1 MAQLFPIVVD
11 YETFWTPMHSLSK
24 MSPMA
29 YVMHPDTE
37 VISCAI
43 KEGDK
48 LTYCIFGEANVR
60 YALQQIDWS
69 NKILIAH
76 NNEGFDAM
84 ISAWRFGI
92 KPAMWACTLAM
103 ARPHHA
109 KTCGLSLAKLVEHYQ
124 LGVKDNTALIKTQGK
139 RLKDFTPDEIRAMS
153 TYNTADTDQCFQLFK
168 LLLAKTPRDEL
179 RIIDSCIRMLVEPVF
194 ELDVDLLTDTL
205 AKEKQR
211 KRDTVLKLARFL
223 GVDGLDA
230 QEDVTNTLASAPKFS
245 ALLEQLGVEVPMKPS
260 PTDPDK
266 LIPALAKTDQGM
278 LDLLESDN
286 EIVAAAAEARLGVK
300 STLLETRIQKFLESA
315 AACGGRLPIP
325 VKYYGAD
332 TTGRLSGWSY
342 NPLNLPRI
350 NPYEP
355 KLSDALRKSMRA
367 PKGFKVVVADLSGI
381 ELRVNLTLW
390 KVPYALDLY
399 AENPEADLYK
409 PLASEVL
416 GIPME
421 SMTKMARQAGKAMHL
436 GCIAEGSKVLT
447 DQGLV
452 AIEHVTADMQVWDGV
467 EWVSNDGAIY
477 QGFKEVLTYDSLT
490 ATPDHIV
497 YLRDGSSCEFKK
509 AADEGLTL
517 SRTGDGWTPIR
528 AGKNNLAG
536 DISRPV
542 EQRDGADRV
551 LHMCDSENDKLGQL
565 ASRDNSGVSEMQP
578 SVMQTKRHVW
588 DILNAGPRNRFTVS
602 GVLVHNCGFGLG
614 SKKKYIAVAKQ
625 MAQIDVTED
634 EAGAHIAGYRAK
646 HPEVVR
652 GWRVCHQAL
661 SSIYAGSDDTVDPWH
676 MISTTPEGF
685 KTPRGFILYP
695 ELRQEV
701 DEKSGKVEWKYGAGR
716 HTARIYAGKVTENCL
731 AANTLVL
738 TRCGW
743 KPIVEVQPADM
754 LWDGAQWVRHAGVV
768 PMGVKPVMDFGGVSI
783 TPDHKVLI
791 NDEWVEARAASYRQA
806 ASSYKG
812 PGGVP
817 DPHAGSGR
825 LRGERQTQK
834 VRAVEVFDILNCGPL
849 NRFTVK
855 SAGGNPFI
863 VHNCVQHLARSIIN
877 DHKLAVRKATGRLP
891 AMEVYDELV
900 YVVPEAEAESHLT
913 TLLSVMRTPPT
924 WWPELVLWAEG
935 DIADTYGDAK

>member
-1 MAQLFPIVVD
+1 
-11 YETFWTPMHSLSK
+11 
-24 MSPMA
+24 
-29 YVMHPDTE
+29 
-37 VISCAI
+37 
-43 KEGDK
+43 
-48 LTYCIFGEANVR
+48 
-60 YALQQIDWS
+60 
-69 NKILIAH
+69 
-76 NNEGFDAM
+76 
-84 ISAWRFGI
+84 
-92 KPAMWACTLAM
+92 MWACTLAM
-103 ARPHHA
+103 ARPYHA

-153 TYNTADTDQCFQLFK
+153 AYNTADTDQCFQLFK
-168 LLLAKTPRDEL
+168 ILLTKTPRDEL

-223 GVDGLDA
+223 GVDGIDA
-230 QEDVTNTLASAPKFS
+230 QEEVTNTLASAPKFS

-436 GCIAEGSKVLT
+436 GC
-447 DQGLV
+447 
-452 AIEHVTADMQVWDGV
+452 
-467 EWVSNDGAIY
+467 
-477 QGFKEVLTYDSLT
+477 
-490 ATPDHIV
+490 
-497 YLRDGSSCEFKK
+497 
-509 AADEGLTL
+509 
-517 SRTGDGWTPIR
+517 
-528 AGKNNLAG
+528 
-536 DISRPV
+536 
-542 EQRDGADRV
+542 
-551 LHMCDSENDKLGQL
+551 
-565 ASRDNSGVSEMQP
+565 
-578 SVMQTKRHVW
+578 
-588 DILNAGPRNRFTVS
+588 
-602 GVLVHNCGFGLG
+602 GFGLG

-754 LWDGAQWVRHAGVV
+754 LWDGTQWVRHAGVV

-825 LRGERQTQK
+825 LRGERRAENALARSLRLRRGEVDGVQRSDERHQVLRVQSVADDQHREPYPRDDKAPGVPSVEVHEAALHHSDAQSVEKLRRPGYPRMRRMAGELRKLLARHGGVLRRRTGTGSKRQQRGLLPGKLSLGYSTRKHAKQEILRVHQNPLRADARMGRRGSVGVKKVHAILPPSYWRSGGKNVRPSKRAQK
-834 VRAVEVFDILNCGPL
+834 VHAVEVFDVLNCGPL

-924 WWPELVLWAEG
+924 WWPELVLWVEG

>member
-11 YETFWTPMHSLSK
+11 YETFWTPTHSLSK

-48 LTYCIFGEANVR
+48 PTYCIFGEANVR

-153 TYNTADTDQCFQLFK
+153 TYNTTDTDQCFQLFK
-168 LLLAKTPRDEL
+168 ILLAKTPRDEL

-194 ELDVDLLTDTL
+194 EPDVDLLTDTL

-223 GVDGLDA
+223 GVDGIDA
-230 QEDVTNTLASAPKFS
+230 QEEVTSTLASAPKFS
-245 ALLEQLGVEVPMKPS
+245 ALLEQLGAEVPMKPS

-381 ELRVNLTLW
+381 ELRVNLALW
-390 KVPYALDLY
+390 KVPYALELY

-517 SRTGDGWTPIR
+517 SHTGDGWTPIR

-565 ASRDNSGVSEMQP
+565 ASRDNSGVSEMQPAETSAKMVGPTRNGDETALHESERPSVQNLWGPGHPVSVQLSNGSRVVDHNASRAAERQGTGSDRQQRALRTGESSLVDANAEYRAHHADKVRPPFAPVSSELPGGAICGQHAEEFNENHDRRGNSSAVEP

-634 EAGAHIAGYRAK
+634 EAGAHIAGYRTK

-716 HTARIYAGKVTENCL
+716 HTARIYAGKVTEN
-731 AANTLVL
+731 
-738 TRCGW
+738 
-743 KPIVEVQPADM
+743 I
-754 LWDGAQWVRHAGVV
+754 
-768 PMGVKPVMDFGGVSI
+768 
-783 TPDHKVLI
+783 
-791 NDEWVEARAASYRQA
+791 
-806 ASSYKG
+806 
-812 PGGVP
+812 
-817 DPHAGSGR
+817 
-825 LRGERQTQK
+825 
-834 VRAVEVFDILNCGPL
+834 
-849 NRFTVK
+849 
-855 SAGGNPFI
+855 
-863 VHNCVQHLARSIIN
+863 VQHLARSIIN

-891 AMEVYDELV
+891 VMEVYDELV
-900 YVVPEAEAESHLT
+900 YVVPEAEAESHLA

>member
-11 YETFWTPMHSLSK
+11 YETFWTPTHSLSK

-48 LTYCIFGEANVR
+48 PTYCIFGEANVR

-103 ARPHHA
+103 ARPYHA

-124 LGVKDNTALIKTQGK
+124 LGVKDNTALVKTQGK

-153 TYNTADTDQCFQLFK
+153 AYNTADTDQCFQLFK

-179 RIIDSCIRMLVEPVF
+179 RIIDSCIRMLVEPAF

-223 GVDGLDA
+223 GVDGIDA
-230 QEDVTNTLASAPKFS
+230 QEEVTNTLASAPKFS
-245 ALLEQLGVEVPMKPS
+245 ALLEQLGAEVPMKPS

-381 ELRVNLTLW
+381 ELRVNHFLW
-390 KVPYALDLY
+390 KEPESMALFRAD
-399 AENPEADLYK
+399 PEKADLYK
-409 PLASEVL
+409 SFASAL
-416 GIPME
+416 Y
-421 SMTKMARQAGKAMHL
+421 
-436 GCIAEGSKVLT
+436 
-447 DQGLV
+447 
-452 AIEHVTADMQVWDGV
+452 GV
-467 EWVSNDGAIY
+467 EVAEVSKTQRQLGKIAQLGLGFGA
-477 QGFKEVLTYDSLT
+477 GA
-490 ATPDHIV
+490 AT
-497 YLRDGSSCEFKK
+497 FKK
-509 AADEGLTL
+509 
-517 SRTGDGWTPIR
+517 
-528 AGKNNLAG
+528 
-536 DISRPV
+536 
-542 EQRDGADRV
+542 
-551 LHMCDSENDKLGQL
+551 
-565 ASRDNSGVSEMQP
+565 
-578 SVMQTKRHVW
+578 
-588 DILNAGPRNRFTVS
+588 
-602 GVLVHNCGFGLG
+602 
-614 SKKKYIAVAKQ
+614 VAKTMGGVDIPLEAAPVPLEFLDADGYLTPEGQ
-625 MAQIDVTED
+625 AWEQSQPTAAKDVVSKWRDKYGE
-634 EAGAHIAGYRAK
+634 I
-646 HPEVVR
+646 VR

-754 LWDGAQWVRHAGVV
+754 LWDGVQWVRHAGVV

-825 LRGERQTQK
+825 LRGERRAQK
-834 VRAVEVFDILNCGPL
+834 VRAVEVFDVLNCGPL

-900 YVVPEAEAESHLT
+900 YVVPEAEAESHLA